1 MGWYSQD
8 SSHSISF
15 PNTISVD
22 GSCPPVRN
30 PLSMVVYSYDNQLTK
45 WVIFQ
50 PAMFWLLEGVYIPSL
65 YYEMTLQTIPSHSIP
80 PQKVSYIH
88 AWDLWGCKSIV
99 EVLNLCT
106 IKSDRQVIM
115 PAVCCESCCVCV
127 SEELGDVCSCSSRN
141 GSNVSSPLMV
151 MFVNEYPVVVRLH
164 RQWSID

>member
-1 MGWYSQD
+1 MMGWYSQG

-65 YYEMTLQTIPSHSIP
+65 YYEMTLQTIPNHSIP

-115 PAVCCESCCVCV
+115 PAVCCESCRVCVCPR
-127 SEELGDVCSCSSRN
+127 SLGMCVRVVAETEVMSVAHSWSCLWTSTR
-141 GSNVSSPLMV
+141 
-151 MFVNEYPVVVRLH
+151 
-164 RQWSID
+164 